1 MLVYLGSP
9 YTAST
14 LAEMEERFK
23 RVCQEAADLMNE
35 GYEVFSPIVHSH
47 PLADYMDPK
56 LRTDHDFWMRQD
68 LAILK
73 HADFMYVLQLP
84 GWTLSRGL
92 KREMEFA
99 TDNGIPVIFREPRDC
114 SALLKVKVA

>member
-14 LAEMEERFK
+14 IAEMESRFK
-23 RVCQEAADLMNE
+23 AVCQEAADLMLE

-47 PLADYMDPK
+47 PLSDYMDPK
-56 LRTDHDFWMRQD
+56 LRTDHDFWMKQD

-92 KREMEFA
+92 NREMEFA
-99 TDNGIPVIFREPRDC
+99 TANGIPVIFREPRDS
-114 SALLKVKVA
+114 SALLKVQAA